1 MGTHP
6 IFESDFDCLTD
17 LKRATVKA
25 QREFR
30 AANQTTTQRMSY
42 QTSAPPTNPNAF
54 KPAANVDD
62 QLIKPKKVPNPIKE
76 SNLHSALNRELK
88 IKSKSGSVFPQ
99 KSELEKAFHNRRI
112 GAIQTNAAANQIN
125 QADERSEI
133 EIELTQR
140 LECQKAKLEPKSCPA
155 EEAEN
160 ANENDKPVEHEF
172 MRVKLRKTSS

>member
-1 MGTHP
+1 MG
-6 IFESDFDCLTD
+6 
-17 LKRATVKA
+17 KRATVKA

-30 AANQTTTQRMSY
+30 AANQTNTQRMSY
-42 QTSAPPTNPNAF
+42 QTSAPPTNHNAF

-99 KSELEKAFHNRRI
+99 KSELERAFHNRRI

-133 EIELTQR
+133 EMTQR

>member
-62 QLIKPKKVPNPIKE
+62 QLIKPKKVPNPIKK
-76 SNLHSALNRELK
+76 SNLKVVRSFRKKASSKRRFTIDALARFK
-88 IKSKSGSVFPQ
+88 
-99 KSELEKAFHNRRI
+99 
-112 GAIQTNAAANQIN
+112 T
-125 QADERSEI
+125 
-133 EIELTQR
+133 
-140 LECQKAKLEPKSCPA
+140 
-155 EEAEN
+155 
-160 ANENDKPVEHEF
+160 
-172 MRVKLRKTSS
+172 MLR